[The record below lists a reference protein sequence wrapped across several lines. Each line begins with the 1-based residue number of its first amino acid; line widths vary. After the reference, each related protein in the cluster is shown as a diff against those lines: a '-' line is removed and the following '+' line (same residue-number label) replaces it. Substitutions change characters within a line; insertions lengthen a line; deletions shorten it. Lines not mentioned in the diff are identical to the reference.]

1 MCKSYATASITDG
14 LCCGGVACIF
24 IEQVKYLDTLVL
36 AKDLLESS
44 GISNYI
50 IFICSWT
57 VGAYDAMDAYLLN
70 LCVYLI

>member
-1 MCKSYATASITDG
+1 M
-14 LCCGGVACIF
+14 
-24 IEQVKYLDTLVL
+24 EQVKYLNTLVL

-57 VGAYDAMDAYLLN
+57 VDAYDAMDAYLLN